1 MDKIS
6 KSEYDLKYYE
16 SNREKIRDR
25 QKEHYKLNKHKYAKY
40 YNDNKE
46 NILSKQS
53 LYHKN
58 KRQSD
63 STYRFIYNLRIR
75 QKQVLKGISST
86 TKGLGCNY
94 DELKIWMESKFI
106 EGMSWDN
113 YGNKEGCWS
122 NDHIIPLSSYKKDAN
137 GNWDVDSDYN
147 KKLIHYTNLQPMWHI
162 ENIKKGNKQILN
174 QNK

>member
-16 SNREKIRDR
+16 SNREKRRIQ
-25 QKEHYKLNKHKYAKY
+25 QKDYYERNKNKIADYYKINKKRISA
-40 YNDNKE
+40 NKL
-46 NILSKQS
+46 I
-53 LYHKN
+53 YHKK
-58 KRQSD
+58 KRESD
-63 STYRFIYNLRIR
+63 FTFRFIYNLRVR

-86 TKGLGCNY
+86 TKGLGCNN
-94 DELKIWMESKFI
+94 DELKIWMESKFT

-137 GNWDVDSDYN
+137 GDWDADSDYN

-162 ENIKKGNKQILN
+162 ENIKKGKTTILN

>member
-16 SNREKIRDR
+16 SNREKRRIQ
-25 QKEHYKLNKHKYAKY
+25 QKEYYERNKNKIADYYKINKKRISA
-40 YNDNKE
+40 NKL
-46 NILSKQS
+46 I
-53 LYHKN
+53 YHKK
-58 KRQSD
+58 KRESD
-63 STYRFIYNLRIR
+63 FTFRFIYNLRVR

-86 TKGLGCNY
+86 TKGLGCNN
-94 DELKIWMESKFI
+94 DELKIWMESKFT

-137 GNWDVDSDYN
+137 GDWVQFSQVETDQPQVESYN
-147 KKLIHYTNLQPMWHI
+147 TQSQQSSREEDTNINEEP
-162 ENIKKGNKQILN
+162 
-174 QNK
+174 

>member
-1 MDKIS
+1 MNKIS

-16 SNREKIRDR
+16 SNRQKIRDK
-25 QKEHYKLNKHKYAKY
+25 QKEHYNLNKDKYAKY
-40 YNDNKE
+40 YNDNKK

-58 KRQSD
+58 KRNSD
-63 STYRFIYNLRIR
+63 STYKFIYNLRIR
-75 QKQVLKGISST
+75 QKQVLKGIAST

-94 DELKIWMESKFI
+94 DELKIWMESKFT

-113 YGNKEGCWS
+113 YGNKQGCWS
-122 NDHIIPLSSYKKDAN
+122 NDHIMPLSSYEKDAN
-137 GNWDVDSDYN
+137 DDWDVDSDYN

-162 ENIKKGNKQILN
+162 ENIKKGKTQILN